1 MRVFFEVV
9 GFFLKS
15 LFFFLGSFPSK
26 VAFKSVSDEYYTII
40 LQFNFDSIHKLKV
53 FSEMFVNFLFKDSS
67 SYDIS
72 SADRLDQTNSIV
84 PFLLQH
90 YFHDPHPL

>member
-1 MRVFFEVV
+1 MRVFFEFG
-9 GFFLKS
+9 GFFRKS

-26 VAFKSVSDEYYTII
+26 VAFKSVSDEYLTII
-40 LQFNFDSIHKLKV
+40 LQFNFDSIHELKV
-53 FSEMFVNFLFKDSS
+53 FSEMLVNFLFKDSS

>member
-1 MRVFFEVV
+1 MRVFFEFG
-9 GFFLKS
+9 GFFRKS
-15 LFFFLGSFPSK
+15 FFFFLGSFPFK
-26 VAFKSVSDEYYTII
+26 VAFKSVSDEYLTII
-40 LQFNFDSIHKLKV
+40 LQFNFDSIHELKV
-53 FSEMFVNFLFKDSS
+53 FSEMLVNFLFKDSS